1 MKPKINRFILK
12 KGCFNMDLLNENHA
26 QEQKPIKGKK
36 NSINFIDT
44 LNSFCYFNNCRNDI
58 YKCQ

>member
-36 NSINFIDT
+36 TVLTLLILSIVFA
-44 LNSFCYFNNCRNDI
+44 NCRNDI

>member
-1 MKPKINRFILK
+1 MIIYLNLETNFIKNTDMKPKINRFILK

-36 NSINFIDT
+36 T
-44 LNSFCYFNNCRNDI
+44 VLR
-58 YKCQ
+58 